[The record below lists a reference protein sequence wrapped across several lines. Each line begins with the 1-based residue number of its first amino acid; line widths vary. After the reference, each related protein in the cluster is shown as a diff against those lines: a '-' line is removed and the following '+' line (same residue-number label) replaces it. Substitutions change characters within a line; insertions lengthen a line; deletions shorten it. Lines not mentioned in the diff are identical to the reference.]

1 MWPTINLILSH
12 KVDYISK
19 NNKTENAVQSY
30 AARKTT
36 LEVVLRMKILS
47 NKSVI
52 AEYTNAMQC

>member
-19 NNKTENAVQSY
+19 KNKTEHAVQSY

-36 LEVVLRMKILS
+36 LEVVLRIKILS
-47 NKSVI
+47 NKSDI
-52 AEYTNAMQC
+52 AQH